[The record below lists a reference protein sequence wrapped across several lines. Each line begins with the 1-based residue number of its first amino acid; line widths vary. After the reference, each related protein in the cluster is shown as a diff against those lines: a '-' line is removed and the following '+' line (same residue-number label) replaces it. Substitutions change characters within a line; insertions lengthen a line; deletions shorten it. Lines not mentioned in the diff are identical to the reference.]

1 MKVAFFSETGNNQKY
16 PRDFPNART
25 EVAWC
30 LALDASLKVK
40 VAFKNHSCCSESDS
54 LKKSESSQHTNSN
67 SKLNFASSKNQ
78 FLWLTS
84 A

>member
-30 LALDASLKVK
+30 LALDAPMCALDVLPDGHFVVVDGATVGAAVVIIVFTISFFFNL
-40 VAFKNHSCCSESDS
+40 
-54 LKKSESSQHTNSN
+54 TNS
-67 SKLNFASSKNQ
+67 SFE
-78 FLWLTS
+78 
-84 A
+84 